1 VPNQILAI
9 AGGVGGAKL
18 AWGLAQVLPPE
29 ELLVVV
35 NTGDDE
41 EFHGLHVSPDLDT
54 VMYTLAGIVNPAT
67 GWGLAGDTFTTLES
81 LKKYGVPTWFNLGDR
96 DLATHLRRTE
106 LMRHGATL
114 SQATAELCRALGVAH
129 RVAPMTDE
137 PVRTTLLTDR
147 GVLKF
152 QEYFVQHRCEP
163 RVLDISYEGSDWASP
178 SPTFAD
184 ALENSR
190 AVVYCPSNPFLS
202 LQPVLELLGVRK
214 RLEEFPGPKIAVSPI
229 VGGEA
234 IKGPAA
240 KLFRELGEEPSSLA
254 VAKRMS
260 GICSTFVLDAVDA
273 AQAADVEVLGMH
285 AVAVDTLMT
294 APEHKVRLARAVL
307 ELARASLRT

>member
-1 VPNQILAI
+1 MLAI

-214 RLEEFPGPKIAVSPI
+214 RLEEFPG
-229 VGGEA
+229 
-234 IKGPAA
+234 
-240 KLFRELGEEPSSLA
+240 
-254 VAKRMS
+254 
-260 GICSTFVLDAVDA
+260 
-273 AQAADVEVLGMH
+273 
-285 AVAVDTLMT
+285 
-294 APEHKVRLARAVL
+294 
-307 ELARASLRT
+307 

>member
-1 VPNQILAI
+1 MTTGILAL

-54 VMYTLAGIVNPAT
+54 VMYTLAGVVNPAT
-67 GWGLAGDTFTTLES
+67 GWGVADDTFTVLES
-81 LKKYGVPTWFNLGDR
+81 LRKYGVPSWFSLGDK

-106 LMRHGATL
+106 LMKHGASL

-129 RVAPMTDE
+129 RIAPMTDDG
-137 PVRTTLLTDR
+137 VRTSLLTDR

-163 RVLDISYEGSDWASP
+163 RVLDITYEGADWASP
-178 SPTFAD
+178 SPAFGEG
-184 ALENSR
+184 LECAR
-190 AVVYCPSNPFLS
+190 AVVFCPSNPFLS
-202 LQPVLELLGVRK
+202 LQPMLELRGVQK
-214 RLEEFPGPKIAVSPI
+214 KLEGFSGPKIAVSPI
-229 VGGEA
+229 IGGEA

-240 KLFRELGEEPSSLA
+240 KLFRELGQEPSALA
-254 VAKRMS
+254 VAQRIKR
-260 GICSTFVLDAVDA
+260 ICTTFVLDRVDA
-273 AQAADVEVLGMH
+273 LLTQEVEQLGM
-285 AVAVDTLMT
+285 
-294 APEHKVRLARAVL
+294 RAVVTNTVMTRP
-307 ELARASLRT
+307 EDKVQLAKLVCDLAGLNKS